1 MNIVLG
7 VTGGIAA
14 YKSVE
19 VVSRLKKAGLNVD
32 VIMTQ
37 NATRFVTPLTFETL
51 SSNPVTHDMFD
62 RERSWEVGHIALAQ
76 KADLFLVAPATA
88 DLIAKMAHG
97 IADDMLTSTLLA
109 TKAPILLAPAMNTN
123 MWTAEVTQQN
133 LRTLQSRGV
142 HTVGPGDGLLAC
154 GTTGSGRMS
163 EPEQIVAAVEQ
174 VLHQK
179 RDMAGLRVLVTA
191 GPTRER
197 LDPVRYMSNDSSGRM
212 GFALAEAARERGA
225 DVTLVVGPTP
235 VEPPAGVRRVA
246 VESTQDLLEAML
258 SLCDAQEII
267 IQAAA
272 PADYR
277 FATTSDHKLKKAD
290 GEPLTLQLVENPDV
304 AKAVAQRRHEGQ
316 TLIGF
321 AAETR
326 DTLANARQ
334 KLDSKG
340 LDIIVANDVTMEGAG
355 FNVDTNI
362 ATLITRDGET
372 AYPLMSKRELA
383 ERILDAAMARRAQ

>member
-174 VLHQK
+174 VLRHK

-246 VESTQDLLEAML
+246 VESTQDLLDAML

-277 FATTSDHKLKKAD
+277 FATTSDHKLKKVD

-304 AKAVAQRRHEGQ
+304 AKAVAKRRHEGQ

>member
-1 MNIVLG
+1 M
-7 VTGGIAA
+7 
-14 YKSVE
+14 
-19 VVSRLKKAGLNVD
+19 
-32 VIMTQ
+32 
-37 NATRFVTPLTFETL
+37 
-51 SSNPVTHDMFD
+51 
-62 RERSWEVGHIALAQ
+62 
-76 KADLFLVAPATA
+76 
-88 DLIAKMAHG
+88 
-97 IADDMLTSTLLA
+97 
-109 TKAPILLAPAMNTN
+109 
-123 MWTAEVTQQN
+123 
-133 LRTLQSRGV
+133 
-142 HTVGPGDGLLAC
+142 
-154 GTTGSGRMS
+154 
-163 EPEQIVAAVEQ
+163 
-174 VLHQK
+174 
-179 RDMAGLRVLVTA
+179 
-191 GPTRER
+191 
-197 LDPVRYMSNDSSGRM
+197 
-212 GFALAEAARERGA
+212 
-225 DVTLVVGPTP
+225 
-235 VEPPAGVRRVA
+235 
-246 VESTQDLLEAML
+246 ESTQDLLDAML

-277 FATTSDHKLKKAD
+277 FATTSDHKLKKVD

-304 AKAVAQRRHEGQ
+304 AKAVAKRRHEGQ